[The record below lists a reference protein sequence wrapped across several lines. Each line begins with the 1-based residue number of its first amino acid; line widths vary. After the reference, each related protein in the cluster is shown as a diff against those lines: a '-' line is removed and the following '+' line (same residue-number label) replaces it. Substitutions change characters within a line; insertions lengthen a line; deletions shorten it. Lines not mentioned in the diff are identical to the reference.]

1 MSLRHADSDFS
12 GALLNSGL
20 TGWKDHKPIINLD
33 SFIMNNQNLPTA
45 SPWKTT
51 FRGSKNK
58 WHYQMSP
65 KQAEIKLNG
74 ILEGLEKH
82 QSDFALQTRI
92 DSVDVIVRR
101 KDTTLEPASPPKH
114 NVA

>member
-1 MSLRHADSDFS
+1 
-12 GALLNSGL
+12 
-20 TGWKDHKPIINLD
+20 
-33 SFIMNNQNLPTA
+33 
-45 SPWKTT
+45 
-51 FRGSKNK
+51 
-58 WHYQMSP
+58 MSP